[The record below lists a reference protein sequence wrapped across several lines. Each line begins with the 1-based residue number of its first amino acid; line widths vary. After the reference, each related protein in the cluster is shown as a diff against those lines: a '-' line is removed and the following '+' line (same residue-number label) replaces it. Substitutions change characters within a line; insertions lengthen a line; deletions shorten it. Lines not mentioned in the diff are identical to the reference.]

1 MTSRTHNEFLDAGD
15 SDSDNAD
22 AYDSNAEDLQK
33 GGRTSKRRKVDEKIG
48 TTLDKSFERETPEK
62 LIEPATEARKNDPQH
77 IEDDSVMPGLSR
89 PITKKNLIATAA
101 AVKRS
106 GVVYISRIPPF
117 MKPTKL
123 RSLLEPYGAI
133 NRLFLTP
140 EDPSAHARRVR
151 HGGNKK
157 RSFIDGWVEF
167 VNKSEAKAACELL
180 NARTIGGK
188 KGTYYRDDVWNMLYL
203 KGFKWNNLT
212 AQIAAENA
220 ERASRMRAEISKSTK
235 ENKEFVKNIERAKML
250 EGMESKN
257 AIKKKNN
264 TEKNGGDKD
273 IERRKERPRSFK
285 QAAVASK
292 PTLEIDSEQVKRVLS
307 KIL

>member
-15 SDSDNAD
+15 SDSDNAN

-33 GGRTSKRRKVDEKIG
+33 GGRTSKRRRVDEKIG
-48 TTLDKSFERETPEK
+48 TALDKSVERETPEK
-62 LIEPATEARKNDPQH
+62 SVEPAIEGRINDPQH
-77 IEDDSVMPGLSR
+77 IEENSLMPGLSR

-106 GVVYISRIPPF
+106 GVVYLSRIPPF

-167 VNKSEAKAACELL
+167 VNKSDAKAACELL

-257 AIKKKNN
+257 AMKKKNS
-264 TEKNGGDKD
+264 TEKNVGDKD
-273 IERRKERPRSFK
+273 MERRRERPRSFK

-292 PTLEIDSEQVKRVLS
+292 PTLQIDSEQVKRVLS